1 MTAWPPSV
9 LPQKFVSNFWDKQ
22 ATRFKCL
29 VARLP
34 RNSCNEFRGRDTRRW
49 PATLAAAA
57 LAAGLAGGASAAA
70 PVPPQVA
77 QAEPP
82 ILLIPPQDEPTAPT
96 GAGEPAAID
105 LGRAPEGIE
114 VNTLAAEA
122 TDYAGVLE
130 PASGG
135 FGAAMWAGTDRALVE
150 RLLPRLPG
158 ATASAAMRDLARR
171 LLLSAAEAPA
181 GPGAGRDLMQLRV
194 ERLAALG
201 NRHDLAALL
210 GLMPERQDDAA
221 TARLRLEAL
230 WLAGDAD
237 AACAEAESRIRQFD
251 RDVYW
256 QKALIF
262 CQARAGEKDRA
273 ALGLDLLREQG
284 SDEDRAFVA
293 LVEALG
299 AGRAA
304 AVEAVTPATGL
315 ELAMLRAFGQ
325 PLSAAAAESSDPA
338 ILAAVV
344 ESPDA
349 DPAVRLDAA
358 ERAVA
363 AGALAP
369 DKLVALYAQEPT
381 QPAELDSALSLA
393 ETDTGPHGRA
403 VLYQAAARALQPA
416 SRAAVLR
423 RALELAR
430 RQGGLANAAR
440 VHLPA
445 LVEVAPAQ
453 ELAWF
458 AGDAGRA
465 LYIVGRYELAA
476 EWLAVARAQAAGD
489 PAAAAAVP
497 ALALLAEI
505 AGAGPGLAEYS
516 AEASATAAVEV
527 GSVVAWLE
535 PRIAAGDADARRH
548 AARLLAISEAFGAP
562 PTAWRNLLDV
572 PPPGDDP
579 APDAALWFGLGEAAA
594 AGRVGETVLLT
605 LLNLGAAGPAAA
617 DPITLVRVLES
628 LRRVGL
634 EAEARALALE
644 VAIAAGV

>member
-9 LPQKFVSNFWDKQ
+9 LPEKFVANFRAKP
-22 ATRFKCL
+22 TI
-29 VARLP
+29 
-34 RNSCNEFRGRDTRRW
+34 RRW
-49 PATLAAAA
+49 RAATVGAA
-57 LAAGLAGGASAAA
+57 LAAGLAVGASAAGPA
-70 PVPPQVA
+70 SPQVA

-82 ILLIPPQDEPTAPT
+82 ILLVPPQDEPTAPSD
-96 GAGEPAAID
+96 AGEPAAID
-105 LGRAPEGIE
+105 LGRAPAGIE

-130 PASGG
+130 TASGG
-135 FGAAMWAGTDRALVE
+135 FGAAMWVGTDRALVE

-158 ATASAAMRDLARR
+158 ATESAATRDLARR

-181 GPGAGRDLMQLRV
+181 GPGDGRDLMQLRV

-237 AACAEAESRIRQFD
+237 AACAGVESRIRQFD

-299 AGRAA
+299 AGQPAA
-304 AVEAVTPATGL
+304 AEGVTPATGL
-315 ELAMLRAFGQ
+315 DLAMLRAFGQ
-325 PLSAAAAESSDPA
+325 PLSAAAAATSDPA
-338 ILAAVV
+338 ILAAVA

-349 DPAVRLDAA
+349 DPAVRLAAA

-369 DKLVALYAQEPT
+369 DVLMVLYAQEPT

-416 SRAAVLR
+416 SRAAVLQQ
-423 RALELAR
+423 ALELAR
-430 RQGGLANAAR
+430 RQGGLASAAR
-440 VHLPA
+440 VHLPV

-458 AGDAGRA
+458 AGAAGRA
-465 LYIVGRYELAA
+465 LYLVGHYELAA
-476 EWLAVARAQAAGD
+476 EWLAVAQAQTPGD
-489 PAAAAAVP
+489 PAAAAAAP

-505 AGAGPGLAEYS
+505 AGAGPGLAEAGAPS
-516 AEASATAAVEV
+516 APAAGEV
-527 GSVVAWLE
+527 GSIVAWLK
-535 PRIAAGDADARRH
+535 PRIAAGDAAALRH
-548 AARLLAISEAFGAP
+548 AARLFAISEAFGVP
-562 PTAWRNLLDV
+562 PTAWRDLLDV

-617 DPITLVRVLES
+617 HPIALVRVLES